1 MLFEHTKEMRPFILS
16 WGSI

>member
-1 MLFEHTKEMRPFILS
+1 MLFENTKEMRPFILS